1 MAQHRTR
8 ILTAGLASAALA
20 GGLAV
25 SALPQASA
33 ATQASSPNSLSEQDQ
48 TYLHDSAQGDLFEVR
63 GGRLATHKGDR
74 KAVRK
79 FGRLMVSDHT
89 QSYDETRQLAT
100 SLGYDVPTSP
110 STGQHQTLK
119 LWRSMGR
126 HSFKCAYI
134 PYEWED
140 HQLDIADAKDEIQ
153 NGQNPKVIDEA
164 KKELP
169 ILEQHLARATKV
181 LEHLRGC

>member
-8 ILTAGLASAALA
+8 ILTAGIASAALA

-25 SALPQASA
+25 AALPQATA
-33 ATQASSPNSLSEQDQ
+33 ATHAAAPSNLNEQDQ

-63 GGRLATHKGDR
+63 GGRLAAHKADR
-74 KAVRK
+74 SAVRK
-79 FGRLMVSDHT
+79 FGRMMVRDHT
-89 QSYDETRQLAT
+89 QSYDETKQLAA
-100 SLGYDVPTSP
+100 SLGYDVPTTP
-110 STGQHQTLK
+110 SAGQHRVIK
-119 LWRSMGR
+119 LWRSMDR
-126 HSFKCAYI
+126 HSFKCAYL

-140 HQLDIADAKDEIQ
+140 HQLDISDAKDEIQ

-169 ILEQHLARATKV
+169 VLEQHLARATRV
-181 LEHLRGC
+181 LEHPRGC

>member
-8 ILTAGLASAALA
+8 IVAAGLASAALA

-25 SALPQASA
+25 SALPQATA
-33 ATQASSPNSLSEQDQ
+33 ATHGATPNSLTEQDQ
-48 TYLHDSAQGDLFEVR
+48 TYLHDSAEGDLFEAR
-63 GGRLATHKGDR
+63 AGRLAVHKADR
-74 KAVRK
+74 PAVRR
-79 FGRLMVSDHT
+79 FGRMMVRDHS
-89 QSYDETRQLAT
+89 QSYTETKQLAAA
-100 SLGYDVPTSP
+100 LGYDVPTAP
-110 STGQHQTLK
+110 SAGQHQAIK
-119 LWRSMGR
+119 LWRSMDR

-140 HQLDIADAKDEIQ
+140 HQLDISDAKDEIA
-153 NGQNPKVIDEA
+153 NGQNPKVVDQA

-169 ILEQHLARATKV
+169 ILELHLARATTV

>member
-8 ILTAGLASAALA
+8 ILTAGIASAALA

-25 SALPQASA
+25 SALSPATAVTHA
-33 ATQASSPNSLSEQDQ
+33 ASPNSLSEQDQ
-48 TYLHDSAQGDLFEVR
+48 TYLHDSAQGDLFEIR
-63 GGRLATHKGDR
+63 AGRLATHKGDR
-74 KAVRK
+74 RAVRK
-79 FGRLMVSDHT
+79 FGRMMVRDHT
-89 QSYDETRQLAT
+89 QSYDETKQLAA
-100 SLGYDVPTSP
+100 SLGYDVPTTP
-110 STGQHQTLK
+110 SAGQHHVTR

-126 HSFKCAYI
+126 HSFACAYI

-140 HQLDIADAKDEIQ
+140 HQLDISEAKDEIQ

-169 ILEQHLARATKV
+169 VLEQHLARATTV